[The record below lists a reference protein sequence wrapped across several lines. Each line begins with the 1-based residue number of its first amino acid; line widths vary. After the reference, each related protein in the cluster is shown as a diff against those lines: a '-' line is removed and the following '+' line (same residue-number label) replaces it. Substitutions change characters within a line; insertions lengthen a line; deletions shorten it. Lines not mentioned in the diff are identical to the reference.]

1 MSHIALAEQMSES
14 SATRQIAQVEGR
26 EADPRGAD
34 GQCRVVGV
42 LVIEDE
48 KLMRR
53 SLEQGLKKRGFAVW
67 AAADGGEGVELYRQF
82 GGQIDVVLSDLN
94 MPVMDGPQ
102 TLDALRRI
110 NPLVRFCFMTA
121 DVRLSTLTGLLKLG
135 ALRVFTKPFSSVA
148 EVAEDLRELAARPPV
163 AFSTVEDARE
173 EGGHETG
180 RDTANGPSDGSGGV
194 RFFGWV
200 VSLFTRLA

>member
-1 MSHIALAEQMSES
+1 MRHIALPEQLSES
-14 SATRQIAQVEGR
+14 SATRQIAQVEAR
-26 EADPRGAD
+26 QADPRGAD
-34 GQCRVVGV
+34 DQCRAVGV

-53 SLEQGLKKRGFAVW
+53 SLEQGLRKRGFSVW
-67 AAADGGEGVELYRQF
+67 AAADGGEGVELYRRF
-82 GGQIDVVLSDLN
+82 GEQIDVVLSDLN

-102 TLDALRRI
+102 TLDSLRQI
-110 NPLVRFCFMTA
+110 NPLVRFCFMTG

-148 EVAEDLRELAARPPV
+148 EVAEELRELAARPHV
-163 AFSTVEDARE
+163 AFSPVEDARV
-173 EGGHETG
+173 EGGYETG
-180 RDTANGPSDGSGGV
+180 RDTANGPSDGSGV